1 MADGGDLGD
10 LNVTDITFADLEML
24 VAFSRTEHFGRTAD
38 ELGISVATVQRAIR
52 ALERKLGIALIEQSG
67 RRVRMLRTGN
77 VLARE
82 AHTVLRAR
90 QEAVNTTLA
99 DAGYPQRLLRIAHTF
114 SLGLG
119 FVPQVLADLLVD
131 HRGLRFRCWQGSAT
145 DVIAAL
151 LRGEADVAFTSV
163 APNEQDFVVVPLFT
177 ESLLLAV
184 PVDDP
189 LAQHRSVSLASVS
202 DRAFVAMELGSSSR
216 THMVNACAR
225 AGFVP
230 RIAVEGS
237 DLFVVESMVGAG
249 IGVSVVP
256 EGMTDH
262 QHPRVVRVRI
272 VDPEPSGR
280 TVFLAYPRAGAQY
293 DSVHDLAAI
302 ARRHGRERHKPLQ

>member
-1 MADGGDLGD
+1 MNDISIK
-10 LNVTDITFADLEML
+10 DITFADLEML
-24 VAFSRTEHFGRTAD
+24 LAFSRTEHFGHTAD
-38 ELGISVATVQRAIR
+38 ELGVSVATVQRSIR
-52 ALERKLGIALIEQSG
+52 ALERKLGVALIEQSG
-67 RRVRMLRTGN
+67 RRVRMLRAGN

-82 AHTVLRAR
+82 AHAVLRAR
-90 QEAVNTTLA
+90 LEAVNTTLA
-99 DAGYPQRLLRIAHTF
+99 DAGFPQRLLRIAHTF

-119 FVPQVLADLLVD
+119 FVPQVLAELLVV
-131 HRGLRFRCWQGSAT
+131 HKGLRFRCWQGSAT

-163 APNEQDFVVVPLFT
+163 APNEQDFVVEPLFT
-177 ESLLLAV
+177 ETLLLAV

-189 LAQHRSVSLASVS
+189 LAERDSVALATVR
-202 DRAFVAMELGSSSR
+202 DRTFVAMELGSSSR

-230 RIAVEGS
+230 HITLEGN

-262 QHPRVVRVRI
+262 QHPRVVRLPI

-280 TVFLAYPRAGAQY
+280 TTFLAYPRAGAQY
-293 DSVHDLAAI
+293 ESVHELALI
-302 ARRHGRERHKPLQ
+302 ARTHGRVRHKPLQ